1 MDEALTFS
9 EPIIRLGA
17 FFGVFLVMGAWELAA
32 PRRAQAISRLR
43 RWPGNLGLSV
53 INTVALRILFPAAAV
68 GAAIFAEAHGLG
80 LFQVIN
86 APGAVAVVLSVLVLD
101 LVIYLQ
107 HRLFHAVPLLWR
119 LHRVHHTDLEL
130 DVTTGVRFHPVE
142 IVLSMMIKIAAVVA
156 LGAPAVA
163 VLVFEVLLNATTMFN
178 HANIKLPQPLDRIV
192 RLIVVTPDMHRV
204 HHSVLPEE
212 TNSNF
217 GFSLPW
223 WDRAFRTY
231 RAQPTDGH
239 DAMTIG
245 IEKFRDPADLH
256 LARMLLQP
264 VRADG
269 SS

>member
-1 MDEALTFS
+1 MGQALTFS
-9 EPIIRLGA
+9 EPLIRFGA
-17 FFGVFLVMGAWELAA
+17 FFGVLLAMGVWELAA
-32 PRRAQAISRLR
+32 PRRPQAISRLR

-53 INTVALRILFPAAAV
+53 INTVALRILFPTAAV
-68 GAAIFAEAHGLG
+68 GAAIFAEVHGLG
-80 LFQVIN
+80 FFQMIN
-86 APGAVAVVLSVLVLD
+86 APDAAAILVSVIVLD

-119 LHRVHHTDLEL
+119 LHRVHHADLEF

-142 IVLSMMIKIAAVVA
+142 ILLSMLIKIGAVTA

-178 HANIKLPQPLDRIV
+178 HANIKLPQLLDRIV
-192 RLIVVTPDMHRV
+192 RLVVVTPDMHRV
-204 HHSVLPEE
+204 HHSVRREE
-212 TNSNF
+212 TDSNF

-223 WDRAFRTY
+223 WDWLFRTY
-231 RAQPTDGH
+231 RAQPADGH

-245 IEKFRDPADLH
+245 IEKFRDPTDLA